1 MIGDSTWDCRAA
13 GKLDVPTLAVRTG
26 GFSEQ
31 ELTEAGAVGVYDSL
45 IELRDDLDNTPL
57 GRAGVDGR

>member
-1 MIGDSTWDCRAA
+1 M
-13 GKLDVPTLAVRTG
+13 PTLTVRTG

-31 ELTEAGAVGVYDSL
+31 ELTEAGAARVYDSL

-57 GRAGVDGR
+57 GRPLTP